1 VRITRQAMEEVDQHA
16 SDGYPNEICGA
27 LIAARRSDLVTR
39 ARRIRNKIVDRARD
53 RYELDEREHIQVMR
67 ECDAEGMEIVGY
79 YHSHPDHPA
88 WASETDSSRSWAGY
102 VYLIVSC
109 HKGRVVDA
117 NAFMT
122 TQDFT
127 KMHQVPLEVV
137 QNPSP
142 LAGEGLQPL

>member
-1 VRITRQAMEEVDQHA
+1 MRITRDAMEEVRQHA

-39 ARRIRNKIVDRARD
+39 TRRIRNKIVDRARD

-67 ECDAEGMEIVGY
+67 ECDAAGMEIVGY

-88 WASETDSSRSWAGY
+88 WASETDSRRSWAGY

-109 HKGRVVDA
+109 HKGTVVDA

-122 TQDFT
+122 SEDFT
-127 KMHQVPLEVV
+127 KMHQVALELV
-137 QNPSP
+137 
-142 LAGEGLQPL
+142 EE

>member
-1 VRITRQAMEEVDQHA
+1 MRITRQALLEVHQHA
-16 SDGYPNEICGA
+16 SEGYPNEVCGA

-39 ARRIRNKIVDRARD
+39 TRRIRNKIVDRARD

-67 ECDAEGMEIVGY
+67 ECDAGGLEIVGY

-88 WASETDSSRSWAGY
+88 WASETDGKRSWAGY

-109 HKGRVVDA
+109 HNGTVVDG

-122 TQDFT
+122 DQNFSP
-127 KMHQVPLEVV
+127 MHQVPLDVV
-137 QNPSP
+137 
-142 LAGEGLQPL
+142 E

>member
-1 VRITRQAMEEVDQHA
+1 VRITRQALLEVHQHA
-16 SDGYPNEICGA
+16 SEGYPNEVCGA

-39 ARRIRNKIVDRARD
+39 TRRIRNKIVDRARD

-67 ECDAEGMEIVGY
+67 ECDAGGLEIVGY

-88 WASETDSSRSWAGY
+88 WASETDGKRSWAGY

-109 HKGRVVDA
+109 HNGTVVDG

-122 TQDFT
+122 DQNFSP
-127 KMHQVPLEVV
+127 MHQVPLDVV
-137 QNPSP
+137 
-142 LAGEGLQPL
+142 E

>member
-1 VRITRQAMEEVDQHA
+1 VRITRQAMGEVDQHA

-27 LIAARRSDLVTR
+27 LIAARRSDLVTTT
-39 ARRIRNKIVDRARD
+39 RRIRNKITDRARD

-67 ECDAEGMEIVGY
+67 ECDAAGLEIVGY

-88 WASETDSSRSWAGY
+88 WASETDSGRSWAGY

-109 HKGRVVDA
+109 HKGKVVDA

-127 KMHQVPLEVV
+127 KLHQVPLELIDE
-137 QNPSP
+137 P
-142 LAGEGLQPL
+142 